1 MGPLIAMGLRAV
13 APAAGRAAGGAA
25 AKGATSLGASE
36 GGILNTLS
44 RQVGTH
50 AATSAVN
57 NAAYEI
63 EARTD
68 QN

>member
-1 MGPLIAMGLRAV
+1 MGPLIAAGLRAV

-25 AKGATSLGASE
+25 ARGSVSLGASE
-36 GGILNTLS
+36 NGILNTLS

-63 EARTD
+63 DSRSD